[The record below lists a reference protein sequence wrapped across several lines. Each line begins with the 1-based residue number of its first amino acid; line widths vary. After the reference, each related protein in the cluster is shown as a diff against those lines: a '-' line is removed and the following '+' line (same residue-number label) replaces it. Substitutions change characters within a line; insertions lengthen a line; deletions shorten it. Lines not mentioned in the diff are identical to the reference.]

1 MVLLGRLLAACRFSL
16 ISVVAGFALFA
27 GVVQAQ
33 NLFADLAF
41 ANTFAQ
47 IGHWLTFLL
56 ALFFVWA
63 WPVHYGARRVLEE
76 PHWLIPVQVRRTLP
90 EADVAAL
97 QDALRQELDW
107 AIRWTPRLL
116 GLIPFVAV
124 ALAPVFLR
132 RGHGVPRAT
141 SKR

>member
-1 MVLLGRLLAACRFSL
+1 MLARIWRKVVLLVRLLAACRFSL
-16 ISVVAGFALFA
+16 ISALAGLALLA

-41 ANTFAQ
+41 ASTFAQ
-47 IGHWLTFLL
+47 VGHWLAFLL

-76 PHWLIPVQVRRTLP
+76 PHWLIPVQVSRTLP
-90 EADVAAL
+90 EADLTAL

-107 AIRWTPRLL
+107 AIRWTPRLRTNC
-116 GLIPFVAV
+116 ACSW
-124 ALAPVFLR
+124 R
-132 RGHGVPRAT
+132 
-141 SKR
+141 